1 MERRDF
7 LKTAAAAAA
16 STAASGSAI
25 AQTGKPSPVKRPQSP
40 DMIYRQ
46 LGTTGEVVSAIGLG
60 GYHVGK
66 QPDPAES
73 ISLIRKAID
82 SGITFM
88 DNCWDYNDGASEVR
102 MGSTLRD
109 GYRDK
114 VFLMTK
120 MDGRTKQEYNKQLDE
135 SLARLRTDT
144 IDLVQFHEIIRFED
158 PDRIF
163 APGGALGGV
172 IKWVICVLAGFF

>member
-1 MERRDF
+1 MERRNF

-16 STAASGSAI
+16 GTAATVAVS
-25 AQTGKPSPVKRPQSP
+25 AQTSSAPQKRPQSP

-46 LGTTGEVVSAIGLG
+46 LGTTGETVSAIGLG
-60 GYHVGK
+60 GYHIGK

-88 DNCWDYNDGASEVR
+88 DNCWDYNDGISAKSAWASA
-102 MGSTLRD
+102 LRN
-109 GYRDK
+109 GYRQK

-120 MDGRTKQEYNKQLDE
+120 MDGRTA
-135 SLARLRTDT
+135 ARIQQATRTNPSAASKPT
-144 IDLVQFHEIIRFED
+144 
-158 PDRIF
+158 
-163 APGGALGGV
+163 
-172 IKWVICVLAGFF
+172 